1 MTLQD
6 FLFRLMHRTS
16 SERVN
21 FTITPQDLDKAE
33 IICFKGKVAASAFM
47 DMTDEV
53 ITEEDLEGLVKETR
67 KLFRKAI

>member
-6 FLFRLMHRTS
+6 FLFRLMHRTN

-21 FTITPQDLDKAE
+21 FTITPQDPDKAE